1 MRACQIEQRDKD
13 TEETRLHIQP
23 LREHDKELSD
33 EKLQLR
39 SPPLDEGKLLVMIL
53 GWITIP
59 VAQRSFGLVL
69 SGLGSPIIKMDPKAI
84 LWMGNA

>member
-1 MRACQIEQRDKD
+1 LRACQIEQRDKN

-39 SPPLDEGKLLVMIL
+39 SPPLDEGKLLVM
-53 GWITIP
+53 TIP
-59 VAQRSFGLVL
+59 VAQRSFGLAL

-84 LWMGNA
+84 L